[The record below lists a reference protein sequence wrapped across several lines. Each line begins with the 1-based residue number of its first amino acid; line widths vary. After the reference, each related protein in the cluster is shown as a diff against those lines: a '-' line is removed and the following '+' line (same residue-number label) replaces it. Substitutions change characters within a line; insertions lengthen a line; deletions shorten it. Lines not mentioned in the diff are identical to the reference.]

1 MENTIKELLAAGM
14 SPDDIFQTAA
24 RIQNEQE
31 ENHKKKIE
39 EAKDR
44 IFEAY
49 ANYLALVG
57 VPDEEIKK
65 IQWDQ
70 ISAAFDKMIELFLPF
85 FNSGQTEIHNP
96 FTVLIS
102 DNGSSGRKNVFE
114 ELFDTILEIGEDV

>member
-1 MENTIKELLAAGM
+1 MENAIRELLAAGM
-14 SPDDIFQTAA
+14 SPEDIMLTAA

-96 FTVLIS
+96 FKVLIS